1 MQETSSPVV
10 VVGQFSCFVIPG
22 EDMVIVVP
30 TFTESNSRYE
40 DIVNGTNVLV
50 IGFHA
55 IEVSSTVNQPGTMQ
69 RQTVTEHGTNKEAD
83 LKGRAQVIVREES
96 GQNEAADGHNNEVV
110 STIKNFF
117 NNLKNRF

>member
-1 MQETSSPVV
+1 
-10 VVGQFSCFVIPG
+10 
-22 EDMVIVVP
+22 MVIVVP

-69 RQTVTEHGTNKEAD
+69 RQTVTEHGTNKETD

-110 STIKNFF
+110 SKIKIFI
-117 NNLKNRF
+117 